1 MKKILAAVLSIAAIT
16 GCSKTE
22 NTVDTENSYDN
33 GTAILNIN
41 GQILYDR
48 DFFNF
53 AGVAIKE
60 LNTDDYD
67 NKEIYE
73 QLISNF
79 IEHNLLLQEA
89 ERRNIPID
97 ETKTG
102 AALEN
107 FLSESGA
114 QDLKVY
120 SGSYSTDPKILS
132 ALLHQR
138 MKIENL
144 IYDTINSNIDIKEAD
159 IKKAYDENFS
169 TISPVRKAHL
179 LQIFTTNKPIAEK
192 AMAELKRGLSFNE
205 VASRYSEGPEKD
217 NGGDLGLVI
226 DSDYPEI
233 FGEAFKLPA
242 GKISEIIK
250 SEYGYHI
257 FLVKQYE
264 KPKKIDY
271 EQVKTQIHFTLYN
284 KEQDEKIQEL
294 IDELYKKADIKRIN
308 DIDLADFSKSAG
320 GNNR

>member
-41 GQILYDR
+41 GQTLYDR

-89 ERRNIPID
+89 ERRNITID

-102 AALEN
+102 AALES

-120 SGSYSTDPKILS
+120 SGSYSTDPRVLS
-132 ALLHQR
+132 DLLHQR

-169 TISPVRKAHL
+169 TVSPVQKAHL
-179 LQIFTTNKPIAEK
+179 LQIFTTNKSIAEK

-294 IDELYKKADIKRIN
+294 IDELYKKADIKRIG